1 MVQWIKFDRGFSK
14 EDLKTGM
21 TVDTILGGLW
31 KVLLDTP
38 NGDILVQKDGW
49 MPLNKWNED
58 LTFFDNSDW
67 GWDILNIYS
76 PKYEYVTY
84 EIDNLN
90 DYEMVFNA
98 YGKVVKKYTMDE
110 LEEILGCEIEIV
122 K

>member
-21 TVDTILGGLW
+21 TVETCDEGLW

-38 NGDILVQKDGW
+38 NGDILVQNLGW

-58 LTFFDNSDW
+58 LTFYDSVEPNW
-67 GWDILNIYS
+67 NISKVYS
-76 PKYEYVTY
+76 PKYEYQTY
-84 EIDNLN
+84 EINNLYN
-90 DYEMVFNA
+90 YEMVFNA
-98 YGKVVKKYTMDE
+98 NGKVVKKYTIEE
-110 LEEILGCEIEIV
+110 LEGILGCDIEIV